1 MYCVCTLVVGARLRI
16 VSARVGSVSTPWF
29 AAGKRKIILAGARLL
44 AARWR
49 WLVRKGQGEEA

>member
-29 AAGKRKIILAGARLL
+29 AAGKRKIILAGARLITG
-44 AARWR
+44 AGAGW
-49 WLVRKGQGEEA
+49 